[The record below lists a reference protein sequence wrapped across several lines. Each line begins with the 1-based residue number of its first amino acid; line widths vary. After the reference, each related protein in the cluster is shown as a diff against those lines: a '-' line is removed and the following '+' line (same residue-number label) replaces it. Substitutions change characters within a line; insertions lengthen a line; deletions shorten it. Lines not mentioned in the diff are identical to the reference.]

1 MLTQK
6 SEWIISVCS
15 KKSEWISVCSK
26 TNQTSLIMKLFPP
39 HIAILSEMAAWCQTE
54 SNLKLSNSISLFR
67 SLQLLYIFQVLSITN
82 SISFPSHHQY
92 LIWAKWSDSERQ
104 KFRPQVPSTVARR
117 RNEKA
122 LYKKTSTFHS
132 ILFVLKS
139 MWWPF
144 HLKNILKW
152 W

>member
-1 MLTQK
+1 MD
-6 SEWIISVCS
+6 ISFANP
-15 KKSEWISVCSK
+15 KKWMNNNGLFQKSEWISVCSK

-104 KFRPQVPSTVARR
+104 KLPPQVPSTVARR
-117 RNEKA
+117 RNEKHFTRKLLRSIPHS
-122 LYKKTSTFHS
+122 LY
-132 ILFVLKS
+132 
-139 MWWPF
+139 
-144 HLKNILKW
+144 
-152 W
+152 